1 MKKLMLLVAILTLS
15 ACTWV
20 NENTDGR
27 DVNVSTPQ
35 RIGSCQKSGD
45 ISVSVAA
52 KIGFIN
58 RSSKKIQEELL
69 VLARNEAIKL
79 RADTIVAVN
88 PPLKGTQKYIA
99 YDCVN

>member
-1 MKKLMLLVAILTLS
+1 MKVLVVLLGILTLS

-27 DVNVSTPQ
+27 DINVSISQ
-35 RIGSCQKSGD
+35 RIGNCQKVGD
-45 ISVSVAA
+45 INVSVAS

-58 RSSKKIQEELL
+58 RSSKKVEEELL

-88 PPLKGTQKYIA
+88 PPLKGTQQYIA

>member
-1 MKKLMLLVAILTLS
+1 MKKLMLFVAIFTLS

-79 RADTIVAVN
+79 GADTIVAVN
-88 PPLKGTQKYIA
+88 KPLKGAQRYTAHNCI
-99 YDCVN
+99 N

>member
-1 MKKLMLLVAILTLS
+1 MNKLMLFVGIFTLS

-27 DVNVSTPQ
+27 DVSVSTPQ

-45 ISVSVAA
+45 INVSVAA

-79 RADTIVAVN
+79 RADTIVAVDK
-88 PPLKGTQKYIA
+88 PSKGAQQYTA